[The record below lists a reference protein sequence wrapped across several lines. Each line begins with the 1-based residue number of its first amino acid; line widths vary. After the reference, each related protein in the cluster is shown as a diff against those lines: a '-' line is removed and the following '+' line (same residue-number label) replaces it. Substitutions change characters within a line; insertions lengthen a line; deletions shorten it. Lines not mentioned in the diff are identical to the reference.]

1 MTVQSKLFALLFAVS
16 LLAGTV
22 QAQEVRSLHIG
33 DGKVHIDGKLVSADK
48 LPTSL
53 DVSDLSVHFTF
64 SGDVEPV
71 VQIND
76 RRYVLEGDTIR
87 EAEPG
92 EDDAVSF
99 FFDDT
104 PRPAQYQLRRPQ
116 HAAGVYRLATPPDAP
131 EIEGVAPN
139 VSFKFELVEPDD
151 ISAYAPHAEVLE
163 RTARE
168 MHQQAA
174 LMEGLRVQLSE
185 LEPGADGRL
194 EVEGARELYDAARKM
209 TLHAEEAARVA
220 EAMPRIEMQHYL
232 AGIKQKDRPLFDRLV
247 NEREREG
254 ETVQIAREIR
264 AMADG
269 AEKAERTEDL
279 RQKLADIFELKQAN
293 RREEIQQLETRL
305 EDLQQKLEERERLRD
320 EIIDG
325 RLRELLNLED
335 EMKW

>member
-1 MTVQSKLFALLFAVS
+1 MTFKPKLIALLLAAS
-16 LLAGTV
+16 LLASSV
-22 QAQEVRSLHIG
+22 QAQETRSLHIG
-33 DGKVHIDGKLVSADK
+33 DGKVHIDGKLVPTDE
-48 LPTSL
+48 LPASL

-76 RRYVLEGDTIR
+76 RRYVLEGNALR

-116 HAAGVYRLATPPDAP
+116 HAAGVYRLASPPGAP

-168 MHQQAA
+168 MHEQAA
-174 LMEGLRVQLSE
+174 LMEDLRVQLSE
-185 LEPGADGRL
+185 LEVGQL
-194 EVEGARELYDAARKM
+194 EVEGVRELEDAARKM
-209 TLHAEEAARVA
+209 TVHAAQAARVA

-232 AGIKQKDRPLFDRLV
+232 AGIKEKDKDLFDRLV
-247 NEREREG
+247 NERERER
-254 ETVQIAREIR
+254 ETIQIAREIR

-269 AEKAERTEDL
+269 ADKAERTEEL
-279 RQKLADIFELKQAN
+279 RRRLADIFELKQAN
-293 RREEIQQLETRL
+293 RREEIQQLEMRL

-320 EIIDG
+320 EIIEG

-335 EMKW
+335 EFKW